1 LANMANTAAYKL
13 PDGRMAVD
21 VDSAKTLA
29 IADCGY
35 VQNVTGSSTAAVIL
49 SVPATATLGNWTIR
63 NKGLYPT
70 SGAVGALTGGA
81 TVQVSPVAADQIQ
94 GGVAGTAVD
103 NKDLITTDV
112 GAEVRISN
120 IGETNGP
127 IVEHIKGTWSRE
139 A

>member
-1 LANMANTAAYKL
+1 LANMANTAAYAL

-29 IADCGY
+29 VADCGY
-35 VQNVTGSSTAAVIL
+35 VQNVIATSTAAVVV

-63 NKGLYPT
+63 NGGAYPS
-70 SGAVGALTGGA
+70 SGAVGAKTGGA

-94 GGVAGTAVD
+94 GGVGGTAVD
-103 NKDLITTDV
+103 NKDLITTAI

>member
-21 VDSAKTLA
+21 VDSAKTLT
-29 IADCGY
+29 IADCGF
-35 VQNVTGSSTAAVIL
+35 VQNVTGTSTSAVIV

-70 SGAVGALTGGA
+70 SGAVGAIVGGG

-94 GGVAGTAVD
+94 GGVGGTAVD
-103 NKDLITTDV
+103 NKDLITTET

-127 IVEHIKGTWSRE
+127 VVEHIKGSWTRE

>member
-1 LANMANTAAYKL
+1 MANTANTAAYKL

-21 VDSAKTLA
+21 VDTNKTLTV
-29 IADCGY
+29 ADCGY
-35 VQNVTGSSTAAVIL
+35 VQNVTGSSTTAVVV

-63 NKGLYPT
+63 NKGLTPA
-70 SGAVGALTGGA
+70 SGPAGAIVGGG
-81 TVQVSPVAADQIQ
+81 TVQVKPVALDQIQ
-94 GGVAGTAVD
+94 GGVGGTAVD
-103 NKDLITTDV
+103 NKSLITTDT

-127 IVEHIKGTWSRE
+127 IVEHIKGLWTRE